1 MKAIKTFTVAAA
13 AFISAT
19 AMAGASQATIYIGL
33 ANSDVM
39 GGATQEV
46 QSGGTFAAFG
56 GAFGA
61 FELTFTSGANG
72 LSPVLLGSTSH
83 VQNSAAGGGVLDI
96 YVTRTEIEGSPNP
109 LAFFSSFTSNVLTS
123 GWTLT
128 ERTYVGGALQKFG
141 GTELSNYTFVPPGLG
156 TFSHTEGAAPGDA
169 YSVTH
174 RYTVTAPTVGESLAT
189 ISIAAVPEP
198 GTWALMITGFGGAG
212 AMLRT
217 RRRHATTA

>member
-1 MKAIKTFTVAAA
+1 MRAINKFTVAAA
-13 AFISAT
+13 ALISAT
-19 AMAGASQATIYIGL
+19 AIAGASQAAIFIGL
-33 ANSDVM
+33 ANSAVM

-46 QSGGTFAAFG
+46 ATGGSFAAFG

-83 VQNSAAGGGVLDI
+83 VQNSAGGGGVLDV
-96 YVTRTEIEGSPNP
+96 YVTRTEIDGPIP
-109 LAFFSSFTSNVLTS
+109 LGFFSSFTSNVLTS

-141 GTELSNYTFVPPGLG
+141 GTELSSFTFTPPGLG
-156 TFSHTEGAAPGDA
+156 TFSHTAGAPPGVA

-174 RYTVTAPTVGESLAT
+174 RYTVTAPSVGESLAT

-198 GTWALMITGFGGAG
+198 GTWALMIMGFGGAG
-212 AMLRT
+212 AMLRS
-217 RRRHATTA
+217 RRRSTVTA